1 MSQTCVLALTQDDFA
16 QQVLRHSGTVL
27 VDFYTPA
34 CPPCRQVAPILEQLC
49 AEKRSTL
56 KVVKINAEENF
67 ELACTHRISAVPTFV
82 LYHGGKKLAQITGF
96 QSKVQF
102 EKWIESSLEGTA

>member
-1 MSQTCVLALTQDDFA
+1 MSQTCVLALTQDDFD

-27 VDFYTPA
+27 VDFYTRD
-34 CPPCRQVAPILEQLC
+34 CPPCRQVAPILEELC
-49 AEKRSTL
+49 AEHRATL

-67 ELACTHRISAVPTFV
+67 ELAWTHRISAVPTFV

-96 QSKVQF
+96 QSKPQF
-102 EKWIESSLEGTA
+102 EKWIELSLEGAA